1 MVIQKIGSPIA
12 EYDRRAERKNS
23 MHRRW
28 NSGTNIASTASAANL
43 KSSTKS
49 LNDGSTE
56 EPTGKS
62 LLSFKAYY
70 RKLRTFKGTV
80 KALINLRCLPFSHA
94 KKLATSIA
102 ETEES
107 SSR

>member
-1 MVIQKIGSPIA
+1 MEMVIQKIGSPVA
-12 EYDRRAERKNS
+12 DHSTRKS
-23 MHRRW
+23 SIPRRW
-28 NSGTNIASTASAANL
+28 NSGTNVASPAPAANS

-49 LNDGSTE
+49 LKE
-56 EPTGKS
+56 EPTTEHSGKS

-80 KALINLRCLPFSHA
+80 KALINLRCLPFSQTKH
-94 KKLATSIA
+94 LAAPIA
-102 ETEES
+102 EAAQS